1 MGMENPN
8 RLFMCPQHHLSRY
21 SVENSHWP
29 AGSVAKASVRKSA
42 PTMSTPAQV
51 KNRAHVSASERWI
64 VAIGVWKLL
73 EAALFIVL
81 GIGALK
87 LLHKD
92 LVDVVTH
99 FLADLRLDPE
109 GRFVNLIL
117 EKVALID
124 PHRLKQISL
133 AIFAGAAL
141 HLIEGVGLVLRK
153 VWAEYVTLILTAS
166 FLPWELFEILRHVT
180 WLKVVL
186 TLLNIAVV
194 VYLVFYVQMSAR
206 RRKPLAEF

>member
-1 MGMENPN
+1 
-8 RLFMCPQHHLSRY
+8 
-21 SVENSHWP
+21 
-29 AGSVAKASVRKSA
+29 
-42 PTMSTPAQV
+42 MSTPAQV

-87 LLHKD
+87 LVHED
-92 LVDVVTH
+92 LVDVVTR
-99 FLADLRLDPE
+99 FLTDLRLDPE

-141 HLIEGVGLVLRK
+141 HLIEGIGLVLRK
-153 VWAEYVTLILTAS
+153 AWAEYVTLILTAS
-166 FLPWELFEILRHVT
+166 FLPWELVEIIRHTT
-180 WLKVVL
+180 WLRIVL
-186 TLLNIAVV
+186 MLLNIAVV
-194 VYLVFYVQMSAR
+194 AYLVFYVQMSAR
-206 RRKPLAEF
+206 RRKEQEEL

>member
-1 MGMENPN
+1 MRESDHP
-8 RLFMCPQHHLSRY
+8 LHSD
-21 SVENSHWP
+21 
-29 AGSVAKASVRKSA
+29 SVAIARRIQAVDRPGKIITMPTTTPSA
-42 PTMSTPAQV
+42 NQRS
-51 KNRAHVSASERWI
+51 SISSSERWI
-64 VAIGVWKLL
+64 MAIGIWKLL

-92 LVDVVTH
+92 LVDVVTR
-99 FLADLRLDPE
+99 FVIDLGRDPE
-109 GRFVNLIL
+109 GHFVNILL

-141 HLIEGVGLVLRK
+141 HLLEGIGLVMRK
-153 VWAEYVTLILTAS
+153 IWAEYVTLVLTAS

-180 WLKVVL
+180 WLKIVL
-186 TLLNIAVV
+186 TILNFAVV
-194 VYLVFYVQMSAR
+194 VYLVFHVQMKAR
-206 RRKPLAEF
+206 QRKANAVE

>member
-1 MGMENPN
+1 M
-8 RLFMCPQHHLSRY
+8 
-21 SVENSHWP
+21 
-29 AGSVAKASVRKSA
+29 
-42 PTMSTPAQV
+42 
-51 KNRAHVSASERWI
+51 
-64 VAIGVWKLL
+64 AIGIWKLL

-92 LVDVVTH
+92 LVDVVTR
-99 FLADLRLDPE
+99 FAIDLGRDPE
-109 GRFVNLIL
+109 GHFVNLLL

-141 HLIEGVGLVLRK
+141 HLLEGIGLVMRK
-153 VWAEYVTLILTAS
+153 IWAEYITLVLTAS

-180 WLKVVL
+180 WLKIVL
-186 TLLNIAVV
+186 TILNFAVV
-194 VYLVFYVQMSAR
+194 AYLVFHVQMKAR
-206 RRKPLAEF
+206 QRRANRAE